1 MQPYSLHHAD
11 SLDETFSLLERYGD
25 DDVHLIAGGTSLM
38 LLMNL
43 GLVEPAHVIS
53 LRRIAELRGIR
64 PNNAG
69 LEVGALATHRQLELS
84 PEIRGY
90 CPALSAA
97 FGDVATVRIRNQGT
111 LGGNLAHADP
121 AQDPPPMLIALDAEV
136 TLASRGAE
144 RRVPLDTF
152 FVDYLTTV
160 IQPGEV
166 LTTIHLPALPSGT
179 RAAYTK
185 FLPRTHDDYA
195 TVSVAATLWLDDEGR
210 CGVKRRPIPAL
221 PKPRRWCWI
230 SSIHR
235 MTRAA
240 PPHTS
245 VAWPA
250 YGRSAHCASF
260 VTPPLELSN
269 DCRTKSTAV
278 VRRAGVPRR
287 RPAESD
293 RRGALHRRRAD
304 AGHVVAGLHA

>member
-90 CPALSAA
+90 CPALSAT

-160 IQPGEV
+160 MRPGEV
-166 LTTIHLPALPSGT
+166 LTTIHLPALPGGT

-195 TVSVAATLWLDDEGR
+195 TVSVAATLRLDDEGR
-210 CGVKRRPIPAL
+210 CEDVRVALGGAAGTPLRARNVEDALRGETPTDTRVAEAAALVLDVVDPPDDARGSAAYKRRMARVWTERTL
-221 PKPRRWCWI
+221 RQLRD
-230 SSIHR
+230 
-235 MTRAA
+235 A
-240 PPHTS
+240 
-245 VAWPA
+245 
-250 YGRSAHCASF
+250 SA
-260 VTPPLELSN
+260 
-269 DCRTKSTAV
+269 
-278 VRRAGVPRR
+278 
-287 RPAESD
+287 
-293 RRGALHRRRAD
+293 GAQQ
-304 AGHVVAGLHA
+304 

>member
-11 SLDETFSLLERYGD
+11 SLDEAFSLLERYGD

-84 PEIRGY
+84 PEIQGY

-121 AQDPPPMLIALDAEV
+121 AQDPPPMLIALDGEV

-160 IQPGEV
+160 MRPGEV

-195 TVSVAATLWLDDEGR
+195 TVSVAARLRLDDEGR
-210 CGVKRRPIPAL
+210 CEDVRVALGGAAGTPLRARNVEDALRGETPTDTRVAEAAALVLDIVDPPDDARGSAAYKRRMARVWTERTL
-221 PKPRRWCWI
+221 RQLRD
-230 SSIHR
+230 
-235 MTRAA
+235 A
-240 PPHTS
+240 
-245 VAWPA
+245 
-250 YGRSAHCASF
+250 SA
-260 VTPPLELSN
+260 
-269 DCRTKSTAV
+269 
-278 VRRAGVPRR
+278 
-287 RPAESD
+287 
-293 RRGALHRRRAD
+293 GAQQ
-304 AGHVVAGLHA
+304 

>member
-11 SLDETFSLLERYGD
+11 SLDEAFSLLERYGD

-90 CPALSAA
+90 CPALSAT

-121 AQDPPPMLIALDAEV
+121 AQDPPPMLIALDGEV

-160 IQPGEV
+160 MRPGEV

-195 TVSVAATLWLDDEGR
+195 TVSVAARLRLDDEGR
-210 CGVKRRPIPAL
+210 CEDVRVALGGAAGTPLRARNVEDALRGETPTDTRVAEAAALVLDIVDPPDDARGSAAYKRRMARVWTERTL
-221 PKPRRWCWI
+221 RQLRD
-230 SSIHR
+230 
-235 MTRAA
+235 A
-240 PPHTS
+240 
-245 VAWPA
+245 
-250 YGRSAHCASF
+250 SA
-260 VTPPLELSN
+260 
-269 DCRTKSTAV
+269 
-278 VRRAGVPRR
+278 
-287 RPAESD
+287 
-293 RRGALHRRRAD
+293 GAQQ
-304 AGHVVAGLHA
+304 